1 VGTCMHLHHNHRAAY
16 FLNFIQKQV
25 YKYIARVDRL
35 NIAAK
40 GRECDA
46 NENAASSLLCDDPV

>member
-1 VGTCMHLHHNHRAAY
+1 MHLHHNHRAAY

-35 NIAAK
+35 NVAAK
-40 GRECDA
+40 GRGCDA